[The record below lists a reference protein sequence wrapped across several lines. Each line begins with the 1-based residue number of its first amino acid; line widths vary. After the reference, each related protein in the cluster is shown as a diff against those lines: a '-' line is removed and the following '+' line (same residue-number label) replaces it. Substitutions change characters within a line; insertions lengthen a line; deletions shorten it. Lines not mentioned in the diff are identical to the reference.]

1 MVGHRILIPG
11 IVVRVH
17 AAQPFFR
24 SVTQLDRVPVFE
36 TGGRGFESCRA
47 GHKEN
52 YMKSVNFKNRLNGER
67 VVCDNV
73 RDVRVIDGVEY
84 LVVHKEKNERQFLMR
99 REALEKVRDE
109 KKLAL

>member
-1 MVGHRILIPG
+1 
-11 IVVRVH
+11 
-17 AAQPFFR
+17 
-24 SVTQLDRVPVFE
+24 
-36 TGGRGFESCRA
+36 
-47 GHKEN
+47 
-52 YMKSVNFKNRLNGER
+52 MKSVNFKNRLNGER

-109 KKLAL
+109 RKLPL

>member
-1 MVGHRILIPG
+1 
-11 IVVRVH
+11 
-17 AAQPFFR
+17 
-24 SVTQLDRVPVFE
+24 
-36 TGGRGFESCRA
+36 
-47 GHKEN
+47 
-52 YMKSVNFKNRLNGER
+52 MKSVNFKNRLNGER

-109 KKLAL
+109 KKLPL